1 MTAKPCKLL
10 ILGTRTFAEEV
21 ADLAA
26 AILGIEVAGF
36 VENMDRER
44 CREPLLGLPVHWI
57 DEIASLASSHR
68 AVCALSTTLRSR
80 FVEQAA
86 RRGLAFATLK
96 HPTAILSP
104 RTEVGEGS
112 ILNAACV
119 IGSHSTLGPH
129 VIVNRG
135 ALIGHHTTIGAYS
148 SIQPGANVAGAC
160 SIGEAAY
167 IGMGAIVLDH
177 VTVGAHAVVGAG
189 AVVTRDVPA
198 RTQVVGI
205 PARVVK
211 ENIEGH

>member
-1 MTAKPCKLL
+1 MTAETCKLL

-26 AILGIEVAGF
+26 AIPGVQVAGF
-36 VENMDRER
+36 VENMDPER
-44 CREPLLGLPVHWI
+44 CRELLEGLPVYWI
-57 DEIASLASSHR
+57 DEVAPLVESHR
-68 AVCALSTTLRSR
+68 AVCALSTTFRSR

-86 RRGLAFATLK
+86 GLGLAFATLR
-96 HPTAILSP
+96 HPTAIVSA
-104 RTEVGEGS
+104 RSDVGEGS

-119 IGSHSTLGPH
+119 IGAHSVLGSH

-135 ALIGHHTTIGAYS
+135 ALIGHHTTIGAFS

-167 IGMGAIVLDH
+167 IGMGAIILDH
-177 VTVGAHAVVGAG
+177 ITIGAHAVVGAG
-189 AVVTRDVPA
+189 SVVTRDVPA
-198 RTQVVGI
+198 HAQVVGI

-211 ENIEGH
+211 ENIEGR

>member
-1 MTAKPCKLL
+1 MTSETCRLL

-21 ADLAA
+21 ADLAD
-26 AILGIEVAGF
+26 AIPGIQVAGF

-44 CREPLLGLPVHWI
+44 CRQPLLGLPVRWI
-57 DEIASLASSHR
+57 DEIASLADSHR
-68 AVCALSTTLRSR
+68 AVCALSTTFRSR
-80 FVEQAA
+80 FVEQATA
-86 RRGLAFATLK
+86 KGLAFATLR
-96 HPTAILSP
+96 HPTAIVSP

-135 ALIGHHTTIGAYS
+135 ALIGHHTAIGAYS

-167 IGMGAIVLDH
+167 IGMGAIILDH
-177 VTVGAHAVVGAG
+177 ITVGAHAVVGAG

-198 RTQVVGI
+198 HSQVVGI

-211 ENIEGH
+211 ENIDGH

>member
-1 MTAKPCKLL
+1 MTAETCKLL

-26 AILGIEVAGF
+26 AIPGVQVAGF
-36 VENMDRER
+36 VENMDPER
-44 CREPLLGLPVHWI
+44 CRQPLEGLPVYWI
-57 DEIASLASSHR
+57 DEVASLVESHR
-68 AVCALSTTLRSR
+68 AVCALSTTFRRR

-86 RRGLAFATLK
+86 GKGLAFATLR
-96 HPTAILSP
+96 HPTAIVSS
-104 RTEVGEGS
+104 RSDVGEGS

-119 IGSHSTLGPH
+119 LGAHSVLGPH

-135 ALIGHHTTIGAYS
+135 ALIGHHTTIGAFS
-148 SIQPGANVAGAC
+148 SIQPGTNVAGAC

-167 IGMGAIVLDH
+167 IGMGAIILDH
-177 VTVGAHAVVGAG
+177 LTIGPHAVVGAG

-198 RTQVVGI
+198 YAQVVGI

-211 ENIEGH
+211 ENIEGR

>member
-1 MTAKPCKLL
+1 MTAEPCKLL

-26 AILGIEVAGF
+26 AILGIEMAGF

-57 DEIASLASSHR
+57 DEIASLACSHR
-68 AVCALSTTLRSR
+68 AVCALSTTFRSR

-86 RRGLAFATLK
+86 RMGLAFVTLK
-96 HPTAILSP
+96 HPTAIVSP

>member
-1 MTAKPCKLL
+1 MTAATWRLL

-21 ADLAA
+21 ADLAG
-26 AILGIEVAGF
+26 AIPGMQVAGF

-44 CREPLLGLPVHWI
+44 CRQPLEGLPVYWI
-57 DEIASLASSHR
+57 DDVASLVGSHR
-68 AVCALSTTLRSR
+68 AVCALSTTFRSR

-86 RRGLAFATLK
+86 GLGLAFATLM
-96 HPTAILSP
+96 HPTAIVSA
-104 RTEVGEGS
+104 RSDVGEGS

-119 IGSHSTLGPH
+119 VGSHSVLGPH

-135 ALIGHHTTIGAYS
+135 ALIGHHTTIGAFS

-160 SIGEAAY
+160 SIGAAVY

-177 VTVGAHAVVGAG
+177 ITIGPHAVVGAG

-198 RTQVVGI
+198 HTQVVGI

-211 ENIEGH
+211 ENVEGH

>member
-112 ILNAACV
+112 ILNAAC
-119 IGSHSTLGPH
+119 
-129 VIVNRG
+129 
-135 ALIGHHTTIGAYS
+135 
-148 SIQPGANVAGAC
+148 

>member
-1 MTAKPCKLL
+1 MTSETWKLL

-21 ADLAA
+21 ADLAT
-26 AILGIEVAGF
+26 AIPGVELAGF

-44 CREPLLGLPVHWI
+44 CRQPLLGLPVHWI
-57 DEIASLASSHR
+57 DEIASMVDSHR
-68 AVCALSTTLRSR
+68 AVCALSTTFRSR

-86 RRGLAFATLK
+86 GMRLAFATLK
-96 HPTAILSP
+96 HPTAIVSP

-119 IGSHSTLGPH
+119 VGAHSTLGSH

-135 ALIGHHTTIGAYS
+135 ALIGHHTTIEAFS

-160 SIGEAAY
+160 SIGEAVY

-177 VTVGAHAVVGAG
+177 IAIGEHAVVGAG

-198 RTQVVGI
+198 HTQVVGI